1 MKHLFICI
9 ISVILFSCE
18 KSECLDSQFNLQD
31 EVVLKERPEE
41 WKPYIYVKDAS
52 TRSSSGQPLGMR
64 DYLGYSFRSSIVP
77 IEDTRNLGQRIIDVS
92 GLSKDYP
99 SYFLYW
105 RNLSRDAKVF
115 SYTSFDDYSEKTE
128 MSKKVTHGIDLKL
141 LFFNLGHKRHYT
153 STFGQTLTNN
163 TKSIFGELNIFVRD
177 SCYRMQYS
185 TNIQKLILKKYL
197 EKSFIE
203 ELHSTHPYEFFQNYG
218 EFVATDYSSGGRG
231 MAIYVGTYKNDN
243 VSSTA
248 ENDLAE
254 EINDSFTWDNS
265 SSIGS
270 NLNLG
275 RGHGS
280 TVSSTGEFNSVKYSI
295 KTLGGSASGS
305 FSIPTEVSNSSIDLS
320 GWISSLSDSRL
331 NVISEF
337 NQNGLIPI
345 SDFILED
352 NLKKLFNSFSE
363 GNAPR
368 RKTIEEPYIRVTQV
382 NNDINTKSLTT
393 PVIVTRYGEW
403 IPLFFIFG
411 VYDDSRIVE
420 YWKIIDQIHDI
431 FQIKIVNQSA
441 VPPIKTMSNYQG
453 PYIYQLDY
461 EHILSHK
468 NLYTKIVHNGMLY
481 FIDEVD
487 KVGFSILNNTTM
499 IAEYGLTDYI
509 SKLKMSS
516 LKYEDLIDQNYVINA
531 L

>member
-1 MKHLFICI
+1 MKYIFICL
-9 ISVILFSCE
+9 ISFILFSCE
-18 KSECLDSQFNLQD
+18 KDEQFDNQLYYQD
-31 EVVLKERPEE
+31 NVVLKDRPSQ
-41 WKPYIYVKDAS
+41 WKPYIYNKDAS
-52 TRSSSGQPLGMR
+52 TRSSGNQTLGMR
-64 DYLGYSFRSSIVP
+64 DFIGFSFRSSIAP
-77 IEDTRNLGQRIIDVS
+77 IEDTRNLGQRIIDIS
-92 GLSKDYP
+92 SFSRDYP
-99 SYFLYW
+99 SYFRYW
-105 RNLSRDAKVF
+105 KNLSRDAKVF
-115 SYTSFDDYSEKTE
+115 SYSSFDDYSVKTE
-128 MSKKVTHGIDLKL
+128 MSKKVSHGIDLKL
-141 LFFNLGHKRHYT
+141 LSFNLGHKSHYT

-163 TKSIFGELNIFVRD
+163 AKSIFGELNIFVRD

-203 ELHSTHPYEFFQNYG
+203 ELHSIHPYDFFQNYG

-231 MAIYVGTYKNDN
+231 MAIYVGTYKKGD
-243 VSSTA
+243 VTSTA
-248 ENDLAE
+248 EKEMSD
-254 EINDSFTWDNS
+254 EINASFTWDNNS
-265 SSIGS
+265 LSN

-280 TVSSTGEFNSVKYSI
+280 TTSYTGQFSSVKYSV

-305 FSIPTEVSNSSIDLS
+305 FSIPAEVGNSSIDLS
-320 GWISSLSDSRL
+320 GWVSSLSDSRL

-345 SDFILED
+345 SDFILEK

-368 RKTIEEPYIRVTQV
+368 RKTIEEPYILVQQKNAV
-382 NNDINTKSLTT
+382 NLNTMIITDLN
-393 PVIVTRYGEW
+393 IVTRYGEYIQLMQIKGLYNQTNINEFW
-403 IPLFFIFG
+403 E
-411 VYDDSRIVE
+411 IVD
-420 YWKIIDQIHDI
+420 KIQEV
-431 FQIKIVNQSA
+431 FQLKIVNNSI
-441 VPPIKTMSNYQG
+441 VHTREWG
-453 PYIYQLDY
+453 PVIVIPYSDY
-461 EHILSHK
+461 K
-468 NLYTKIVHNGMLY
+468 NFPNHRTSYTKLTNNGMLY

-487 KVGFSILNNTTM
+487 KVGFSILNNATM